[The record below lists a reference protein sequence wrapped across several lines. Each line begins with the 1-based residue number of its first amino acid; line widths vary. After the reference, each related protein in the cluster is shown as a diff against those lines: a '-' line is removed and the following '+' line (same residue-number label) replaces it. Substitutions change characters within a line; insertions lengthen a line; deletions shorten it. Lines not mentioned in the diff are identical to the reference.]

1 MLDIKNVSVSFGSS
15 EILKKVSLSVSPG
28 EIVGI
33 IGPNG
38 CGKTTLLNAVSG
50 FVRPVSGSIRLNGQD
65 VTESSAYARSR
76 AGIGRSF
83 QSA

>member
-1 MLDIKNVSVSFGSS
+1 MLVLKNISVSFGQS
-15 EILKKVSLSVSPG
+15 EILKNISLSVSSG

-50 FVRPVSGSIRLNGQD
+50 FVPL
-65 VTESSAYARSR
+65 
-76 AGIGRSF
+76 
-83 QSA
+83 